1 MGKTKVMGL
10 KVLKSGKFRIR
21 DQVFFIP
28 NQGLFCYATQPSG
41 YVTVKQTDKKQPVKK
56 MGARCE
62 QDLFHKRLYPKGWST
77 HEKLLKLI
85 SHYGSSNLKL

>member
-1 MGKTKVMGL
+1 MYYIQSIYRTL
-10 KVLKSGKFRIR
+10 
-21 DQVFFIP
+21 
-28 NQGLFCYATQPSG
+28 
-41 YVTVKQTDKKQPVKK
+41 VKQTDKKQPVKK

-85 SHYGSSNLKL
+85 SHYGSSNLKLEDATYKAAKMAKRGNIESQVFTNMWSV